1 MLYIE
6 RSILEADLSFATGQ
20 ISAAIKT
27 SQKITAFLI
36 AFHQSDV
43 AKKTKRTKRRLAR
56 TACALSHPPVM
67 RSPRID

>member
-1 MLYIE
+1 MLHIE

-36 AFHQSDV
+36 AFHQSDT
-43 AKKTKRTKRRLAR
+43 AKNKTNQTRLAR
-56 TACALSHPPVM
+56 TARALSHPPVM
-67 RSPRID
+67 RSPRIY